1 MSFLVGLGE
10 PDIRRRLLLPI
21 QAFVDESG
29 VKGTD
34 RVLVLAGFI
43 SSAETWLDFSVAW
56 QECLSAAPAIQYLKM
71 NEAAKLDG
79 QFRGWLKTKRDDKLA
94 ALVQVIKRFPPKLAT
109 HISIH
114 LPAFKRFSERVPAP
128 SSVSDPYFFALDTIL
143 PMICKDAFDLG
154 EREEVDVIFDEHLI
168 FGPRVAMWYPMI
180 REAVVSAEPQLEN
193 LMPSTPVFRND
204 LKFLPLQ
211 ASDMLAWLLR
221 NQPRFA
227 WVMGQLSS
235 AVPMSRRAHIF
246 DNSSLGRTADLT
258 PLLRR
263 EFTPE
268 WHAKWRKKMGLSDK
282 MLSGRKR
289 KKRK

>member
-1 MSFLVGLGE
+1 M
-10 PDIRRRLLLPI
+10 
-21 QAFVDESG
+21 DESG

-43 SSAETWLDFSVAW
+43 SGAETWLGFSVAW
-56 QECLSAAPAIQYLKM
+56 QDCLSAAPSIQYLKM
-71 NEAAKLDG
+71 SEAAKLDG
-79 QFRGWLKTKRDDKLA
+79 QFRGWSGKEVNSKLT
-94 ALVQVIKRFPPKLAT
+94 ALAQVIKRFPPKLAT
-109 HISIH
+109 HISID
-114 LPAFKRFSERVPAP
+114 LPAFKRFRERVPAP
-128 SSVSDPYFFALDTIL
+128 ASVSDPYFFALDTIL

-154 EREEVDVIFDEHLI
+154 EREKVDVIFDEHVI
-168 FGPRVAMWYPMI
+168 FGPRAIMWYPMI
-180 REAVVSAEPQLEN
+180 REAVVSAEPHLESV
-193 LMPSTPVFRND
+193 MPSTPQFRND

-227 WVMGQLSS
+227 WLMELLCSTVQ
-235 AVPMSRRAHIF
+235 MSHRAHIF
-246 DNSSLGRTADLT
+246 NNSSLGRTADLT

-268 WHAKWRKKMGLSDK
+268 WHARWRKKMGLNDK
-282 MLSGRKR
+282 MLRGYKR

>member
-1 MSFLVGLGE
+1 VGFGE
-10 PDIRRRLLLPI
+10 LDTRRRLLLPI

-43 SSAETWLDFSVAW
+43 SGAEPWLDFSAAW
-56 QECLSAAPAIQYLKM
+56 QECLSAAPAIEYLKM
-71 NEAAKLDG
+71 SEAAKPDG
-79 QFRGWLKTKRDDKLA
+79 QFRGWSEKERDDKLA

-114 LPAFKRFSERVPAP
+114 LPAFKRFRERIPAP
-128 SSVSDPYFFALDTIL
+128 APVVDPYFFALETIL

-154 EREEVDVIFDEHLI
+154 EREEVDVIFDEHVI
-168 FGPRVAMWYPMI
+168 FGPRAVMWYPMI
-180 REAVVSAEPQLEN
+180 REAIVSAEPHLESV
-193 LMPSTPVFRND
+193 MPSTPLFRND

-227 WVMGQLSS
+227 WLMAQLCSS
-235 AVPMSRRAHIF
+235 VQMSRRAHVF

-268 WHAKWRKKMGLSDK
+268 WHARWRKKMGLNDK
-282 MLSGRKR
+282 MLRGRKR
-289 KKRK
+289 KKGK